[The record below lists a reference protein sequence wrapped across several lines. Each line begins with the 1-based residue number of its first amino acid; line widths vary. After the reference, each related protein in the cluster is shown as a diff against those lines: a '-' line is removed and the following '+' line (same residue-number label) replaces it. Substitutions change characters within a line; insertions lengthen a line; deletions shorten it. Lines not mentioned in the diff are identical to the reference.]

1 MKLAL
6 TTTEE
11 CEEYLAQRFPV
22 DSRLTYEEWKA
33 KRDSVEKVLRRHGRI
48 DRGGVGTDGDF
59 SVADDWVGARTVH
72 ICTNTRKIVSTS
84 VFEELLRL
92 IGSSEP
98 EYGVTLVG
106 TYPQV
111 LLSWTIALT
120 QERKMIAFGP
130 TFDERLRDQADDPEV
145 EPWVKALDALWK

>member
-1 MKLAL
+1 MKLELAMR
-6 TTTEE
+6 EE
-11 CEEYLAQRFPV
+11 CEVYLAQRFPE
-22 DSRLTYEEWKA
+22 DPRLTYEDWKA
-33 KRDSVEKVLRRHGRI
+33 KRDAVEKVLRRHGHI
-48 DRGGVGTDGDF
+48 DRGGVGTGGDF
-59 SVADDWVGARTVH
+59 SVADDWFGERTVH
-72 ICTNTRKIVSTS
+72 VCANARKMVSES
-84 VFEELLRL
+84 VLEELLRV

-120 QERKMIAFGP
+120 RERKMIAFGP